1 MVLIAVD
8 LNHFTSYV
16 REMIGELGGGGD
28 GGGAQQQQ
36 HLVLSAFDVLVN
48 LETIQAGIN
57 GKGNVGRQARKLFKK
72 NFQLFVQHVH
82 SFLHTI

>member
-1 MVLIAVD
+1 
-8 LNHFTSYV
+8 
-16 REMIGELGGGGD
+16 MIGELGGA
-28 GGGAQQQQ
+28 GGGGIERQQQQ
-36 HLVLSAFDVLVN
+36 LVLAAFESLVN

-82 SFLHTI
+82 SFLHTL